1 MKSVFGKSLN
11 RLLVAAG
18 VATLIGGVLAPVD
31 QAAAQITN
39 SKHDLSSG
47 STGGRAFSGTGEICV
62 FCHTPHGA
70 ALGGAPLWNK
80 ALPTAAYQVY
90 SSGISSTIDGQL
102 ATDGITGSVSVGSV
116 SIGCLSCHDGTLALN
131 SVINA
136 PGSGL
141 TNGTYTGGTWTG
153 TVGVGNVMA
162 PGIANLGT
170 DLRNDHPIGNQY
182 CGGGYLTSGLGGSTV
197 GAGDCLDTD
206 FKAPQSA
213 LFGGTRAFWV
223 ETSGTPGVRNKT
235 DLPLFNRSFA
245 AGTGPS
251 VECATCHD
259 PHRSGAGVVTFLRI
273 SNTGSALCL
282 SCHTK

>member
-1 MKSVFGKSLN
+1 MKPVFGKSLG

-31 QAAAQITN
+31 EAAAQIAN
-39 SKHDLSSG
+39 SKHDLSST

-80 ALPTAAYQVY
+80 TLSTGPYQVY
-90 SSGISSTIDGQL
+90 DTGLSSTMDGQL
-102 ATDGITGSVSVGSV
+102 ATDGIAASPSVGSV
-116 SIGCLSCHDGTLALN
+116 SIGCLSCHDGTLAIN

-141 TNGTYTGGTWTG
+141 TTAAYTAGTWTPANPAG
-153 TVGVGNVMA
+153 TMGA
-162 PGIANLGT
+162 GIANLGQ

-182 CGGGYLTSGLGGSTV
+182 CGGGYTTAAAGSTA
-197 GAGDCLDTD
+197 GAGDCVDRD
-206 FKAPQSA
+206 FKAPLSS
-213 LFGGTRAFWV
+213 LIGGTRVFWA
-223 ETSGTPGVRNKT
+223 ETGGNTTRSKT
-235 DLPLFNRSFA
+235 DLPLFNRAFA
-245 AGTGPS
+245 AGVGPS

-259 PHRSGAGVVTFLRI
+259 PHIGTGGGAVTFLRI
-273 SNTGSALCL
+273 SNAGSALCL